1 MGLWYGRRRRW
12 LAVLMAVMILLTAFS
27 RNYLGVHTPQD
38 VLAGMALT
46 GAYLWLN
53 GKVAAR
59 LERQPGFDLPVA
71 AAGMAFALAAVAW
84 FSLKSYPMDYVD
96 GALLVDP
103 LVMMEDGFM
112 AAGMVFGFYPGW
124 LIERRWLRFSTS
136 RRTAAQYALAAA
148 ALVPMLLIYKL
159 LPRLLAA
166 LTGPLWAEFISCAFL
181 AFYVMALVPALI
193 CRLQRRQNR
202 PQP

>member
-1 MGLWYGRRRRW
+1 M
-12 LAVLMAVMILLTAFS
+12 
-27 RNYLGVHTPQD
+27 
-38 VLAGMALT
+38 
-46 GAYLWLN
+46 
-53 GKVAAR
+53 
-59 LERQPGFDLPVA
+59 ERQPGFGLPVA

-181 AFYVMALVPALI
+181 AFYVMALFPALS
-193 CRLQRRQNR
+193 CRRPR
-202 PQP
+202 PQPPPHP